1 MSFLVKKITYKHHLE
16 RISLTAIVTITSNSG
31 DIHVR
36 TRSGY
41 FSSSTQR
48 KTKMKNAY
56 IKSLRNMNKILE
68 HYSMANNFHFILLE
82 NVNALKTLE
91 VIHHFTQAPIPQTDK
106 LFECVWPFC
115 EVGPQRVNPLMD
127 NVLKWLDAL

>member
-1 MSFLVKKITYKHHLE
+1 MSNMCFLVKKITYKHHLE

-48 KTKMKNAY
+48 KTKMKNIYAY

-68 HYSMANNFHFILLE
+68 HYSMANNFQFNLIE
-82 NVNALKTLE
+82 KVNALKTLE
-91 VIHHFTQAPIPQTDK
+91 VIHHFT
-106 LFECVWPFC
+106 
-115 EVGPQRVNPLMD
+115 
-127 NVLKWLDAL
+127 

>member
-56 IKSLRNMNKILE
+56 IKSLQNMNKILE
-68 HYSMANNFHFILLE
+68 HYSMANNFHFNLLE
-82 NVNALKTLE
+82 KVNALKTLE
-91 VIHHFTQAPIPQTDK
+91 VIHHFT
-106 LFECVWPFC
+106 
-115 EVGPQRVNPLMD
+115 
-127 NVLKWLDAL
+127 